1 MALITLKVY
10 SESLGKQTEISVI
23 IPQKRNGGQIG
34 VENKA
39 AEKYKCLYLLHGL
52 SDDNTNWM
60 RLSSIERYASRYD
73 LAVIMPNAD
82 KSFYTDI
89 PSLGNYYTYIAK
101 ELPSIIRD
109 YLPVSEKREDN
120 FVGGLSMGGY
130 GALKIGLREC
140 NSFSKVIALSPV
152 GDIKSLVN
160 DFEVMKCVFGPELI
174 VPDSDDVL
182 YLADKCENKPKIFM
196 AIGTEDF
203 LYENNKSVRKKF
215 KDLNYD
221 FTYYEQEGSHSWD
234 FWDKY
239 IEKAVD
245 WLYE

>member
-23 IPQKRNGGQIG
+23 IPQSRNSGQIG
-34 VENKA
+34 VENKSA
-39 AEKYKCLYLLHGL
+39 KKYKCLYLLHGL
-52 SDDNTNWM
+52 SDDNSIWM
-60 RLSSIERYASRYD
+60 RLTSIERYASRYG

-89 PSLGNYYTYIAK
+89 PNLGNYYTYIAK
-101 ELPSIIRD
+101 ELPSIIRE
-109 YLPVSEKREDN
+109 YLPISEKREDN

-130 GALKIGLREC
+130 GALKVGLREYD
-140 NSFSKVIALSPV
+140 SFSKIISLSPC
-152 GDIKSLVN
+152 GDIKKRMLVS
-160 DFEVMKCVFGPELI
+160 DAVKAVFGEDMN
-174 VPDSDDVL
+174 VPNEDDVL
-182 YLADKCENKPKIFM
+182 YLAEKCENKPKIFM

-203 LYENNKSVRKKF
+203 LYENNKPVRKKF
-215 KDLNYD
+215 EDLNYD

>member
-1 MALITLKVY
+1 MALITLKVF

-23 IPQKRNGGQIG
+23 IPQNRNSGQIG

-39 AEKYKCLYLLHGL
+39 AKKYKCLYLLHGL

-73 LAVIMPNAD
+73 LAVIMPNGD
-82 KSFYTDI
+82 KSFYTNI
-89 PSLGNYYTYIAK
+89 QGGYNYYEFVAK
-101 ELPSIIRD
+101 ELPSIIRE

-120 FVGGLSMGGY
+120 FIGGLSMGGY

-140 NSFSKVIALSPV
+140 NNFSKIIALSPC
-152 GDIKSLVN
+152 GDIKNLGEQIGVLKSI
-160 DFEVMKCVFGPELI
+160 FGADMTVPEA
-174 VPDSDDVL
+174 DDVL
-182 YLADKCENKPKIFM
+182 YLAENCENRPKVFM

-203 LYENNKSVRKKF
+203 LYDNNKPVRKKF
-215 KDLNYD
+215 EDLDYD
-221 FTYYEQEGSHSWD
+221 FTYLEQSGSHNWN
-234 FWDKY
+234 FWDEY
-239 IEKAVD
+239 IEKALV